1 MYNTIARIDY
11 FAGVRN
17 VKSGI
22 ILFYAVNSLTH
33 NLGFTLDSTDAQF
46 IAIEHIKPTRIIF
59 KKTFKFL
66 YGIQN
71 ILQMFYRYSSAI
83 YHSFGTVYIPDK
95 ISVF

>member
-1 MYNTIARIDY
+1 MNNTIARIDY

-71 ILQMFYRYSSAI
+71 ILQMFQYIFISHISFVWYGL
-83 YHSFGTVYIPDK
+83 HSG
-95 ISVF
+95 